1 MFVKLSRE
9 DKIRDNILVVE
20 NLRQYFKVGSGKR
33 KIVVKA
39 VHNISFEIKKGEVFG
54 MVGESGCGKTT
65 SGRSIIG
72 LYEITDGQ
80 IFFKGERIAMGVKQI
95 EREVN
100 RLKGEKQALVNEYKR
115 QLSLLKKNRSEVD
128 EMHVQNKQK
137 LIDTYNNEKE
147 TLIADYNRR
156 LAEIN
161 DEIQGLKGELTKKE
175 LTPEAYDAIKT
186 KTTGIEAEKAE
197 IQKTHKNQLE
207 SLSEKHQSELEQLI
221 EKQKSDFDIVNSSS
235 TNSQQDIKEKFEPE
249 ISRINEE
256 IRVLK
261 NSNKRNQELMSKVQ
275 MIFQDPIASL
285 NPRMTV
291 EEIIA
296 EGLIIRGEKDREKR
310 LQEVYRVLKLV
321 GLVPEHAGRYP
332 HEFSGGQRQRIGIAR
347 ALIVDPELIIDDEP
361 ISALDV
367 SIQAQVINLLNDL
380 RHQLSLTILF
390 IAHDL
395 SVVKL
400 FCDRI
405 GVMYYGRMV
414 ELASTEELFK
424 NPIHPYTRSL
434 LSAIPLPDPIPE
446 KQRKRTA
453 YNPRARAY
461 TKEKPQML
469 EIKPDHFVYCS
480 PEELEEYK
488 KLLVD

>member
-1 MFVKLSRE
+1 MNVVLSRE
-9 DKIRDNILVVE
+9 DKIKNNILVVE

-39 VHNISFEIKKGEVFG
+39 VHNISFEIRKGEVFG

-80 IFFKGERIAMGVKQI
+80 VFFKGKRIAMGVKQI

-100 RLKGEKQALVNEYKR
+100 RLKKERSDLVAEYQR
-115 QLSLLKKNRSEVD
+115 QVTLLKKNRNEIE
-128 EMHVQNKQK
+128 EMHAQNKQK
-137 LIDTYNNEKE
+137 IVERYNNEKAVLV
-147 TLIADYNRR
+147 TDYNRR

-161 DEIQGLKGELTKKE
+161 DEIQGQKGELSKKE
-175 LTPEAYDAIKT
+175 IPADAYEAIKT
-186 KTTGIEAEKAE
+186 KIIGIEAEKAE
-197 IQKTHKNQLE
+197 LHVSHKKLLE
-207 SLSEKHQSELEQLI
+207 SLSEKH
-221 EKQKSDFDIVNSSS
+221 EKEMEAFLQTQKADLDIIASSS
-235 TNSQQDIKEKFEPE
+235 SNSIADVRARFEPE
-249 ISRINEE
+249 FARINEE
-256 IRVLK
+256 IRVVK
-261 NSNKRNQELMSKVQ
+261 NSNKRDQDLMSKMQ

-347 ALIVDPELIIDDEP
+347 ALIVDPELIIADEP

-380 RHQLSLTILF
+380 RHQLGLTILF

-446 KQRKRTA
+446 KKRQRTM

-480 PEELEEYK
+480 PEELVEYK

>member
-1 MFVKLSRE
+1 MTVEQMLETKVQ
-9 DKIRDNILVVE
+9 DNILVVK

-33 KIVVKA
+33 KVIVKA

-72 LYEITDGQ
+72 LYQINDGQ
-80 IFFKGERIAMGVKQI
+80 IFFKGQRIAMGTKQMV
-95 EREVN
+95 RETRRLNEDKAKISKEFN
-100 RLKGEKQALVNEYKR
+100 RQCELLNKDRNTVEDEFRAARQKLVDEYNNQKTLLSNEYKI
-115 QLSLLKKNRSEVD
+115 K
-128 EMHVQNKQK
+128 
-137 LIDTYNNEKE
+137 IT
-147 TLIADYNRR
+147 
-156 LAEIN
+156 EIE
-161 DEIQGLKGELTKKE
+161 DDILGLKGERTKDVNVDEDNLLRSKLVSNEEDKE
-175 LTPEAYDAIKT
+175 NLIKQQRIVLDQLAEQHKADIELLAEKHSADIDLLSNKADHSASDLKTAYLQKIQAIK
-186 KTTGIEAEKAE
+186 A
-197 IQKTHKNQLE
+197 
-207 SLSEKHQSELEQLI
+207 
-221 EKQKSDFDIVNSSS
+221 
-235 TNSQQDIKEKFEPE
+235 DIK
-249 ISRINEE
+249 SVR
-256 IRVLK
+256 L
-261 NSNKRNQELMSKVQ
+261 SNKRDNDLMSKMQ

-291 EEIIA
+291 REIIA
-296 EGLIIRGEKDREKR
+296 EGLIIRGEKDKDKM

-347 ALIVDPELIIDDEP
+347 ALIVNPELIIADEP

-380 RHQLSLTILF
+380 RNELGLTIMF

-395 SVVKL
+395 SVVKM

-414 ELASTEELFK
+414 EMASTEELFK
-424 NPIHPYTRSL
+424 NPIHPYTRAL
-434 LSAIPLPDPIPE
+434 LSAIPLPDPVPE
-446 KQRKRTA
+446 KKRKREV
-453 YNPRARAY
+453 YNPSVRKR

-469 EIKPDHFVYCS
+469 EIKKDHFIYCS
-480 PEELEEYK
+480 PEELDDLK
-488 KLLVD
+488 KLLKD